1 VKHWQSDLC
10 SYVDS
15 LTAEEQCPIEGPKT
29 TPHPS
34 QGNRNAHKLVLGGD
48 GSRTGVI
55 VGTVVGCSA
64 VVALIVA
71 LTILVSML
79 VPAYD
84 FNTKVICML
93 RLHFEFRR
101 TIHCS
106 YIYL

>member
-1 VKHWQSDLC
+1 MKHWQSNLC

-15 LTAEEQCPIEGPKT
+15 LTAEEQCPMEGPKT
-29 TPHPS
+29 TSHPF
-34 QGNRNAHKLVLGGD
+34 QGNRNAHKLVSGSD

-71 LTILVSML
+71 VTILVSMI

-84 FNTKVICML
+84 FARLGFTLNFGVQSTVVI
-93 RLHFEFRR
+93 F
-101 TIHCS
+101 TYNS
-106 YIYL
+106 